1 MSIFKDTFRN
11 YVRDQ
16 LSIRESLINIG
27 NTNDDGSRTNRRQS
41 NIAPLQNGAV
51 TLPPDSYYQYTLN
64 KQCGIRLTSL
74 VDYVEDI
81 NLGLSS
87 FDSLQGASLSERF
100 ILEGGT
106 INSDISRPRPRGGL
120 TTSDSAYGDPF
131 IASNASPDGYGVV
144 PMPGI
149 IDIQI
154 RTKTAY
160 GSLREAKVNFECHNR
175 KQLEVLEM
183 LYMRPG
189 YVALLEWGSTPYINN
204 NGNIVHNIRL
214 VEDEL
219 RNSNGKSDLY
229 TNNITQ
235 QRLFNAINNLKELSS
250 GNYDGFL
257 GFIKNF
263 GFQAREDG
271 GYTCYTEM
279 VTIGE
284 VLESLKPPS
293 ISPFSPMALS
303 NEFKSTSGEVSSRE
317 TGADAISVVERDAET
332 RTYLF
337 TSEYQKALDLKF
349 IPEYNGLEGLTKSL
363 LTYSTFNDF
372 TLFRSRGATPQ
383 SAEAGG
389 ANVNRYTE
397 GRFGGANF
405 VDNTFNPISE
415 DEIEKLF
422 PEYDFEE
429 DEELRLEEGEE
440 IDPELQAQLDFL
452 NGLRRYA
459 GERTY
464 KRKSF
469 LEGVLRFRATTI
481 EAALIKK
488 LNLPNVESI
497 QNYIIPRGGVDFPTF
512 ENNTNVGTFTLVDA
526 HKPPTYRNDQPF
538 IRWDALVILINDCLI
553 PQNENLKQPIN
564 LVADRIYDEGD
575 GKLRLDPL
583 KFTSIT
589 ELSPLDDYRIVYDFS
604 TDPNTCILP
613 LQFFNVN
620 DQFIEEQLGYVP
632 DLKVFPKEYAE
643 ALYEKNG
650 PIMYD
655 GKVLSSET
663 QLLEKDYTNRI
674 GSIFLN
680 LNMIDY
686 IASKNSTNTNYT
698 VGNFVT
704 DIWDEVNKA
713 CPNHN
718 FVLTDDKESNCLY
731 IIDLPVNKEDLP
743 PAPELHEFIPFSNK
757 NILRNFSYTS
767 NVPSALSSTI
777 AIQAQDPRSIQDID
791 GVTFAAFNRAI
802 KNRLFSVDTESTWVK
817 TQADINREAGNYY
830 KKRSLLQE
838 ELFNYRYNFF
848 SDLVAQAND
857 QDLKGGNIGGILKE
871 YQQMSTYVS
880 EAKNLGTSFTS
891 VIPLEFNAT
900 LDGISGIVIGNLF
913 KVQKDRLP
921 RAYAKTDIGFIVF
934 NEEQKITA
942 GGDWTTDISGKMVI
956 LDSDKKK
963 LPIRVTP
970 ITNEVQNVIFGTFPD
985 LS

>member
-1 MSIFKDTFRN
+1 M
-11 YVRDQ
+11 Y
-16 LSIRESLINIG
+16 
-27 NTNDDGSRTNRRQS
+27 ND
-41 NIAPLQNGAV
+41 
-51 TLPPDSYYQYTLN
+51 
-64 KQCGIRLTSL
+64 
-74 VDYVEDI
+74 
-81 NLGLSS
+81 
-87 FDSLQGASLSERF
+87 
-100 ILEGGT
+100 
-106 INSDISRPRPRGGL
+106 
-120 TTSDSAYGDPF
+120 
-131 IASNASPDGYGVV
+131 
-144 PMPGI
+144 
-149 IDIQI
+149 
-154 RTKTAY
+154 
-160 GSLREAKVNFECHNR
+160 
-175 KQLEVLEM
+175 
-183 LYMRPG
+183 
-189 YVALLEWGSTPYINN
+189 
-204 NGNIVHNIRL
+204 
-214 VEDEL
+214 
-219 RNSNGKSDLY
+219 
-229 TNNITQ
+229 
-235 QRLFNAINNLKELSS
+235 
-250 GNYDGFL
+250 
-257 GFIKNF
+257 
-263 GFQAREDG
+263 
-271 GYTCYTEM
+271 
-279 VTIGE
+279 
-284 VLESLKPPS
+284 
-293 ISPFSPMALS
+293 
-303 NEFKSTSGEVSSRE
+303 
-317 TGADAISVVERDAET
+317 
-332 RTYLF
+332 
-337 TSEYQKALDLKF
+337 
-349 IPEYNGLEGLTKSL
+349 
-363 LTYSTFNDF
+363 
-372 TLFRSRGATPQ
+372 
-383 SAEAGG
+383 
-389 ANVNRYTE
+389 
-397 GRFGGANF
+397 
-405 VDNTFNPISE
+405 
-415 DEIEKLF
+415 
-422 PEYDFEE
+422 
-429 DEELRLEEGEE
+429 
-440 IDPELQAQLDFL
+440 
-452 NGLRRYA
+452 
-459 GERTY
+459 
-464 KRKSF
+464 
-469 LEGVLRFRATTI
+469 
-481 EAALIKK
+481 
-488 LNLPNVESI
+488 
-497 QNYIIPRGGVDFPTF
+497 
-512 ENNTNVGTFTLVDA
+512 
-526 HKPPTYRNDQPF
+526 
-538 IRWDALVILINDCLI
+538 
-553 PQNENLKQPIN
+553 
-564 LVADRIYDEGD
+564 
-575 GKLRLDPL
+575 
-583 KFTSIT
+583 
-589 ELSPLDDYRIVYDFS
+589 
-604 TDPNTCILP
+604 
-613 LQFFNVN
+613 
-620 DQFIEEQLGYVP
+620 
-632 DLKVFPKEYAE
+632 
-643 ALYEKNG
+643 
-650 PIMYD
+650 
-655 GKVLSSET
+655 KVLSSET